1 MRATDASLLIVVLV
15 IAWSMYR
22 AHRSGDAGF
31 ANFNLIDII
40 VENGRVSKLACV
52 FIGSFAVSSWVVI
65 RLTLDGKM
73 TELLFAAYG
82 AMWVTPITAK
92 LFSPAPPSST
102 STQTTS
108 TQTVTNP

>member
-1 MRATDASLLIVVLV
+1 MRAADAALLIVALV

-22 AHRSGDAGF
+22 AHKSGDAEF
-31 ANFNLIDII
+31 AKFNLLDLI

-52 FIGSFAVSSWVVI
+52 FMGSFAVSSWVVI
-65 RLTLDGKM
+65 RLTFDGKM

-92 LFSPAPPSST
+92 LFSPAQPPA
-102 STQTTS
+102 
-108 TQTVTNP
+108 P